1 MKLLLDTHVF
11 LWTITNNRKLS
22 GTASRIIL
30 DHRNELFL
38 STASVW
44 EILLKAQIGKLSLP
58 KPEAGFL
65 QNQLAQNAIESLP
78 LRLEHVLC
86 LEKLPMHHRDPF
98 DRILIAQAIAESVP
112 IVTADRQFARY
123 DVDTMW

>member
-11 LWTITNNRKLS
+11 LWTIAADRRLS
-22 GTASRIIL
+22 GTASRLIL
-30 DHRNELFL
+30 DQGNELFL

-44 EILLKAQIGKLSLP
+44 EVFLKAQIGKLPLP
-58 KPEAGFL
+58 KPVGAFVKT
-65 QNQLAQNAIESLP
+65 QLAENFIRSLP
-78 LRLEHVLC
+78 LTLEHVLK
-86 LEKLPMHHRDPF
+86 LERLPMHHRDPF

-123 DVDTMW
+123 DVETIW